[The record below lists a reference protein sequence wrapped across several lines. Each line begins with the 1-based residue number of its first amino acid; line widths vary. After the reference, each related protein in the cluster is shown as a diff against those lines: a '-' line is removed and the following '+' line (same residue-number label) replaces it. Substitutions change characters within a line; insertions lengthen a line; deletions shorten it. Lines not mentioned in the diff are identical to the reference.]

1 MKAGAMNLF
10 IAEEVTAL
18 GLQLLGDLLFE
29 SVIDEE
35 FGGVNGTLAGR
46 LRGFN
51 ADAAVISEPSFLRV
65 CPAQRGRRIAHIKFR
80 ASGCVLTEGKVP
92 GAVIVQLTRFLSAI
106 PDFANARRQKAR
118 PHELYARI
126 IRIPSPFR

>member
-51 ADAAVISEPSFLRV
+51 ADAAVISEPSFLRI
-65 CPAQRGRRIAHIKFR
+65 CPAQRGGRTAHITLR
-80 ASGCVLTEGKVP
+80 APGGVLTEGKFPAGV
-92 GAVIVQLTRFLSAI
+92 VDQLT
-106 PDFANARRQKAR
+106 
-118 PHELYARI
+118 H
-126 IRIPSPFR
+126 